1 MVAAQGGDVRALEE
15 TDRLPGARLRVPLRA
30 QEDGYVA
37 ALAARDLGLA
47 SNALGAGR
55 ARKEDHIDYGVG
67 IECCVRI
74 GDRVR
79 RGQTLLLLHAN
90 DEARVGPA
98 LELAAGAVRLAPE
111 APQPRPLLFGAV
123 E

>member
-30 QEDGYVA
+30 QEDGCVS

-47 SNALGAGR
+47 SNALGAAAR
-55 ARKEDHIDYGVG
+55 ARRTPSTTAWGSSAASAS
-67 IECCVRI
+67 

-90 DEARVGPA
+90 DEARVEPA

>member
-1 MVAAQGGDVRALEE
+1 MGSSLRARPAPSALE
-15 TDRLPGARLRVPLRA
+15 ARPRSR
-30 QEDGYVA
+30 
-37 ALAARDLGLA
+37 AARA
-47 SNALGAGR
+47 ATQPSSC
-55 ARKEDHIDYGVG
+55 ARKEDPIDYGVG
-67 IECCVRI
+67 IECCVRV

-90 DEARVGPA
+90 DEARVEPA

>member
-1 MVAAQGGDVRALEE
+1 M
-15 TDRLPGARLRVPLRA
+15 PLRA
-30 QEDGYVA
+30 QEDGCVS

-55 ARKEDHIDYGVG
+55 ARKEDPIDYGVG
-67 IECCVRI
+67 IECCVRV

-90 DEARVGPA
+90 DEARVEPA

>member
-1 MVAAQGGDVRALEE
+1 MVAAQAGDVRALEE

-30 QEDGYVA
+30 QEDGYIS

-55 ARKEDHIDYGVG
+55 ARKEDPIDYGVG
-67 IECCVRI
+67 IECCVRV
-74 GDRVR
+74 GDRVQ

-90 DEARVGPA
+90 DEARVEPA
-98 LELAAGAVRLAPE
+98 RKLAAGAVRLAPE